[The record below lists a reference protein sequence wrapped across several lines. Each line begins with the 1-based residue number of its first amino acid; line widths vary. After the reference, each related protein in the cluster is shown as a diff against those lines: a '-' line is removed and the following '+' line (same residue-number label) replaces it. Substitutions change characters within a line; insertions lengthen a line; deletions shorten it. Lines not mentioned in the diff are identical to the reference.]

1 MSETT
6 PPELPDQQQPDPTP
20 DTTSGDQQQQP
31 HHRVMPPTWLINLV
45 AITILVV
52 WAVSFVVRIVYP
64 DRTLAPSVDALMLI
78 VAGFLFAGNFKDRF
92 TGGKP

>member
-1 MSETT
+1 MSETNPPDLPEQQE
-6 PPELPDQQQPDPTP
+6 PPEQTP
-20 DTTSGDQQQQP
+20 DTTGDQHP
-31 HHRVMPPTWLINLV
+31 HRVPPTWLINLV

-52 WAVSFVVRIVYP
+52 WAASFAVRIIWP

-92 TGGKP
+92 TGGRS

>member
-1 MSETT
+1 MSEIN
-6 PPELPDQQQPDPTP
+6 PPELPDQQDQQPDLTP
-20 DTTSGDQQQQP
+20 DTTGDQP
-31 HHRVMPPTWLINLV
+31 PHRVIPPTWLINVV

-52 WAVSFVVRIVYP
+52 WAASFAVRIIWP

>member
-1 MSETT
+1 MSEIN
-6 PPELPDQQQPDPTP
+6 PPELPDQQEQQPDLTP
-20 DTTSGDQQQQP
+20 DTTGNQP
-31 HHRVMPPTWLINLV
+31 QHHRVIPPTWLINVV
-45 AITILVV
+45 AITILIV
-52 WAVSFVVRIVYP
+52 WAASFAVRIIWP

>member
-1 MSETT
+1 MSETN
-6 PPELPDQQQPDPTP
+6 PPELPEQQEQQPESTP
-20 DTTSGDQQQQP
+20 DTTSGGP
-31 HHRVMPPTWLINLV
+31 HPHRSLPPSWLINVV

-52 WAVSFVVRIVYP
+52 WAASFAVRIVWP
-64 DRTLAPSVDALMLI
+64 DRTLAPSIDALMLI

>member
-1 MSETT
+1 MSESN
-6 PPELPDQQQPDPTP
+6 PPDLPDQQQQPEPSPD
-20 DTTSGDQQQQP
+20 TSGDQQHP
-31 HHRVMPPTWLINLV
+31 SHRVLPPSWLINLV

-52 WAVSFVVRIVYP
+52 WAASFAVRIIWP
-64 DRTLAPSVDALMLI
+64 DRTLAPSIDALMLI